1 MRCAMGRYRFLTF
14 DCYGTLI
21 DWQAGIAEHL
31 GDILRQHGVDP
42 APEELLRIYVE
53 EEHRLESGPYRR
65 YREIL
70 AESARAAASR
80 FGVRISNAEAQAFA
94 DSLPDW
100 PPFPDTV
107 DGLKAFGVMGFR
119 RVILSNV
126 DRDLLAETIRRHG
139 LEVDGAITA
148 EDTRTYKPN
157 PRHWLAFCSRYT
169 ARREEVLHIA
179 QSLLHDIR
187 PALRLKLDCVWLNRY
202 REPLPADVRPTQM
215 FYDLDALVGWLL
227 TS

>member
-1 MRCAMGRYRFLTF
+1 MARYRFLTL

-31 GDILRQHGVDP
+31 GGLLRRHGVDLP
-42 APEELLRIYVE
+42 PERLLQAYVE
-53 EEHRLESGPYRR
+53 EEHRLESGPYRK

-70 AESARAAASR
+70 AESARRVASR
-80 FGVRISNAEAQAFA
+80 FDVQLSEEEARAFA
-94 DSLPDW
+94 DSLPNW

-157 PRHWLAFCSRYT
+157 PRHWLAFCARYG

-202 REPLPADVRPTQM
+202 AEPTPEDVRRVRQ